1 MGRTRFF
8 PIFFWTSRCPWRV
21 SRKYSEVWLRKV
33 NIKSNL
39 TSKAHPTLK
48 LSSRR
53 QLRKLYMFPHESPKL
68 HAVFERQAL
77 KFVTHVF
84 YEPFSTPE
92 RRAFIFC
99 PPEVWDSLRSKLK
112 KKNDQISTGK
122 TTTTTPSV
130 NGLRQGLREDV
141 HVRNFLGL
149 SLKTGVDFRI
159 LKWFIRIL

>member
-1 MGRTRFF
+1 MYTCFRH
-8 PIFFWTSRCPWRV
+8 IV
-21 SRKYSEVWLRKV
+21 RKV
-33 NIKSNL
+33 S
-39 TSKAHPTLK
+39 
-48 LSSRR
+48 
-53 QLRKLYMFPHESPKL
+53 
-68 HAVFERQAL
+68 AVYETQKICACSI
-77 KFVTHVF
+77 
-84 YEPFSTPE
+84 YEAEPFSTPE

-159 LKWFIRIL
+159 LK